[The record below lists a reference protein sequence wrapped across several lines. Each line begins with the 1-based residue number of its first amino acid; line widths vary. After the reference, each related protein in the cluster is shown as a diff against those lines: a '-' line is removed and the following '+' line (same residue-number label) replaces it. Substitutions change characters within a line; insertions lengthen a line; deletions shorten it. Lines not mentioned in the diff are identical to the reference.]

1 MEEMFT
7 CEGTLQEAAE
17 YIAKSGVM
25 SQELAIASLNYLL
38 MNPEVLDKEQETI
51 LTREAEDKVN
61 LGATGFIAGN
71 SYYINLSKTA
81 LITGATLVSSAMM
94 HLCGADG
101 MSIAVAAIPL
111 AVESLGSQF
120 GFRLYSERGE
130 KCIIRELAI
139 RRRIGP
145 VAPKEIRR
153 RIKGQCSKDYCCDYR
168 KKGRCEC
175 KKKDIKEICENLSS
189 KGALEKSGDGYL
201 YIV

>member
-25 SQELAIASLNYLL
+25 NKELAIASLNYLL
-38 MNPEVLDKEQETI
+38 MNPEVLDKEQEAI

-61 LGATGFIAGN
+61 FGATGFIVGN
-71 SYYINLSKTA
+71 SYYFNLSKTA
-81 LITGATLVSSAMM
+81 LITGATLASSAMLR
-94 HLCGADG
+94 LCGVDDI
-101 MSIAVAAIPL
+101 SIAIAAIPL
-111 AVESLGSQF
+111 VVELLSNQS

-145 VAPKEIRR
+145 IPPKEIRR
-153 RIKGQCSKDYCCDYR
+153 QIKGQCSKDYCCDYR

-175 KKKDIKEICENLSS
+175 KKDDVKRICEDLHG
-189 KGALEKSGDGYL
+189 KGAIKKSGDGYL
-201 YIV
+201 YSI